1 MVKSDDRDKLST
13 KKSDTNN
20 YNENNEDNRKLKEEI
35 IAVKN
40 RNKDLE
46 VKYKNMEDMVKDL
59 IKNVK
64 YENNIKPH
72 IVQICQILGYSPQ
85 TTQKIVKSK
94 ISGLK
99 NFVLK

>member
-20 YNENNEDNRKLKEEI
+20 NDNMEDNRKLKDEI
-35 IAVKN
+35 SGLKN
-40 RNKDLE
+40 KNKE
-46 VKYKNMEDMVKDL
+46 IEIKYKHLEEMVKDL

-64 YENNIKPH
+64 YEQNIKPH

-85 TTQKIVKSK
+85 TTQKIVKNK

-99 NFVLK
+99 NFELK